1 MENKSNNIIP
11 FAILGSSFLLGV
23 IIFVFTWK
31 SNYNSNQVINVTGS
45 AKREI
50 VSDLG
55 MIKGTVSVEGTTAE
69 AAYKELKRQIPLL
82 LDYLTSKG
90 FPKDKIDL
98 QTINSYPLYQMGAN
112 GYTTN
117 IIRGYTY
124 SQKFQFSSTNVQNIK
139 AISLDLPS
147 VVERG
152 VNLRLDMPEYHYTK
166 LADLKI
172 EIQAAA
178 AKDAKTRAEKIA
190 QATGREIGPL
200 RDAKMGVI
208 QITPRLSNQV
218 SDYGINDLSSIDKEI
233 TAVVN
238 ASFII
243 K

>member
-1 MENKSNNIIP
+1 MENKNNNIIP
-11 FAILGSSFLLGV
+11 FAILGASFLLGV

-31 SNYNSNQVINVTGS
+31 SNYDSNQVINVTGS

-55 MIKGTVSVEGTTAE
+55 VIKGTVSVEGTTAE
-69 AAYKELKRQIPLL
+69 AAYKELQRQIPLL
-82 LDYLTSKG
+82 LDYLSSKG
-90 FPKDKIDL
+90 FPKNKIDL
-98 QTINSYPLYQMGAN
+98 LTINSYPLYQMGAN

-124 SQKFQFSSTNVQNIK
+124 SQRFQFNSTDVQKIK

-152 VNLRLDMPEYHYTK
+152 VNLQLDMPEYHYTR

-172 EIQAAA
+172 EIQAEA

-190 QATGREIGPL
+190 QATDREIGPL

>member
-1 MENKSNNIIP
+1 MENKNNNIIP
-11 FAILGSSFLLGV
+11 FAILGISFLLGV
-23 IIFVFTWK
+23 TIFVFTWK

-55 MIKGTVSVEGTTAE
+55 VIKGTVSVESATAD

-82 LDYLTSKG
+82 LDYLASKG
-90 FPKDKIDL
+90 FPADKVDM
-98 QTINSYPLYQMGAN
+98 QTINSYPVYQMGAN

-117 IIRGYTY
+117 IIRGYIY
-124 SQKFQFSSTNVQNIK
+124 NQRFQLSSTDVQKIK

-152 VNLRLDMPEYHYTK
+152 VSLQLDMPEYHYTK
-166 LADLKI
+166 LSDLKI
-172 EIQAAA
+172 EIQAEA

-190 QATGREIGPL
+190 RATDREIGPL